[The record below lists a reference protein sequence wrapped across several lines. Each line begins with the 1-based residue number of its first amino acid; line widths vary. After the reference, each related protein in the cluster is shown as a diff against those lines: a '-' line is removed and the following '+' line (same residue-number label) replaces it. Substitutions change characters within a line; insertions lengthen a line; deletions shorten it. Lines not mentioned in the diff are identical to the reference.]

1 LTSDFK
7 GRKIGI
13 VKEGFGHPTSE
24 ADVDSLVLTAAKS
37 MEQVG
42 AIVEEVS
49 IPMHLDGNLVM
60 FQANRQMDGQTNT
73 QIYRHRQIAK
83 QRWEDTHKQQMVNM
97 QTTCFLGPVLFD
109 VIAME
114 GLTET
119 MFKGHG

>member
-1 LTSDFK
+1 VIAGCDGFDPRQPTTYAVPGYTDNLTSDFK

-49 IPMHLDGNLVM
+49 IPMHLDG
-60 FQANRQMDGQTNT
+60 
-73 QIYRHRQIAK
+73 
-83 QRWEDTHKQQMVNM
+83 
-97 QTTCFLGPVLFD
+97 PVLFD